1 MYFKD
6 LDKDLSKELFFEEA
20 YNRYSGKVY
29 FFVYSY
35 IKDGVQADDIVQD
48 VYMALWE
55 KIDSLNDSGEIY
67 PYLLVMAKYR
77 CLNFLRHEKYQK
89 EYSKEKKLNA
99 SDISIIALRNSSL
112 GNLYSKEVEK
122 LYASAIELMPP
133 KVRETFLFSRKQL
146 LKNREVAQLQN
157 ISEKTVEYR
166 ISCAYKILR
175 KVMGDYFLLIV
186 LMLPYVEL

>member
-89 EYSKEKKLNA
+89 KYSKEKKLNA

>member
-67 PYLLVMAKYR
+67 PNTDA
-77 CLNFLRHEKYQK
+77 
-89 EYSKEKKLNA
+89 
-99 SDISIIALRNSSL
+99 
-112 GNLYSKEVEK
+112 
-122 LYASAIELMPP
+122 
-133 KVRETFLFSRKQL
+133 
-146 LKNREVAQLQN
+146 
-157 ISEKTVEYR
+157 
-166 ISCAYKILR
+166 
-175 KVMGDYFLLIV
+175 
-186 LMLPYVEL
+186 